1 MTGKERIYAALD
13 GSGSPDDIPMIL
25 WDTYGQT
32 RGSTKGNFWH
42 VFGEG
47 KPWWIMS
54 SWEDRHWDMRMD
66 VEAKFQEI
74 CDIDWV
80 WDQPGLCPSREWR
93 ETHRVVETRGGVYM
107 AGVGPPTYTARDR
120 NVMGGSS
127 RGYIMEEPEP
137 DGSTNVL
144 RVSRDVLNKR
154 YGLDMLD
161 LIKGKEDIERY
172 IVVEKAEELIESG
185 KLDWVQA
192 NVERFGEDKFILA
205 GYDRSAA
212 GSAASLLGHTTYLKT
227 ILRNPKL
234 IKQITDRFADRMI
247 EENKAYAKM
256 GADGTVDWEWLTG
269 QYISPAHWD
278 EFVKPYT
285 TKVLKAARQSGFKC
299 IQGTTGVGREWIKG
313 LESMLEMPMDALAL
327 EEGLKGMYTELS
339 WQTQLLK
346 DKGLQDKIAIL
357 GNVATIDVIKDGSSA
372 ELEREIKRQVDIGRD
387 YGKFIMSPG
396 GAPITPDTTYERLV
410 EYCKLVRKYGRRKQ

>member
-1 MTGKERIYAALD
+1 MMTGKERIYAALD

-25 WDTYGQT
+25 HDTYGQT
-32 RGSTKGNFWH
+32 RGTTKGPNWH

-47 KPWWIMS
+47 KPWWIMN
-54 SWEDRHWDMRMD
+54 SWEDRHWDQKMD

-107 AGVGPPTYTARDR
+107 ASVGPPTATARDR
-120 NVMGGSS
+120 NVRGG
-127 RGYIMEEPEP
+127 RGSIMEEPEP

-144 RVSRDVLNKR
+144 RVSRDVLKKK
-154 YGLDMLD
+154 YGLDMLE

-185 KLDWVQA
+185 KLDWVKA
-192 NVERFGEDKFILA
+192 NVERFGEDKFMLV
-205 GYDRSAA
+205 GNDRSAA

-247 EENKAYAKM
+247 EQDKAYAKM
-256 GADGTVDWEWLTG
+256 GADGTCDWEWVTG

-285 TKVLKAARQSGFKC
+285 TKVMKAARKIGFK
-299 IQGTTGVGREWIKG
+299 IMYGTTGVGREWTKG
-313 LESMLEMPMDALAL
+313 LESMLEMPLDAIAL
-327 EEGLKGMYTELS
+327 EEDLKGMYTELS
-339 WQTQLLK
+339 WQSQLLK

-357 GNVATIDVIKDGSSA
+357 GNVPTVAVIKDGSSA

-396 GAPITPDTTYERLV
+396 GAPITPDTTYERVV
-410 EYCKLVRKYGRRKQ
+410 EYCKLARKYGRRKQ